1 MMGSGK
7 VQSFYQLLQ
16 DTEVVIPMIQRDY
29 AQGRLTEKVKSIRH
43 DFLDALYK
51 ACKEIKPL
59 HLDFIYGEEDEGVF
73 KPFDGQQRLTT
84 LYLLHWYAAVK
95 AGKLVDEKEFFNRFG
110 YEIRESTR
118 VFIKKL
124 NNEAVFSSER
134 LSDDD
139 DISSIIK
146 NARWYVSR
154 WELDQSIS
162 GMLVMLDAIHKRF
175 SDIPDLWKIL
185 TDEPPLITFFY
196 KPLQDLSLS
205 SDEIYIKMNARG
217 KQLTEFES
225 FKAKFVELLREKSL
239 RGELETNTP
248 LDEIE
253 RCFDTTWIQ
262 IFWDNVRQLG
272 DASKTHSD
280 RNVNENDE
288 AILCDNAFARFL
300 RYIGTILY
308 LLAEQEVPSE
318 DNKAINPPDDF
329 RTMKLFAIFKH
340 VVETKSFLSNIDGN
354 NIDGLKRL
362 LDGIN
367 DLGNDE
373 IDKIFKEIFYKK
385 KMNIKDEDEN
395 VGSSLKIS
403 LYNID
408 EEKNV
413 NIFSNLINNEKEET
427 IYYQLLLFAFLL
439 LIWRKISHDKD
450 AKLAINEDDIKAM
463 REALRPIRNL
473 LENSASDLRYEKY
486 PSQLRLMVKIIL
498 NDRSSERE
506 DSVSPD
512 LSDNG
517 SQDKVDNKNEWIKD
531 TNFNVYQINEEAVK
545 QKLRRQHK
553 GDEKFLNA
561 MNRLENHEFFR
572 GNLGAFS
579 LCEQQETEESEQPE
593 PEKFICFNR
602 KDIEAGDKLFSYF
615 AYPPESRLPKDSFPP
630 ADSLLSAD
638 SLLLKNSLL
647 CEDDYA
653 LSTGTYFTYG
663 ALQDI
668 RHKQSTWNSIFNRSL
683 NNQRINCRRAV
694 TKLCRYISNPNF
706 PYQDDIDKEKN
717 EKTLRVKIKCKNRK
731 WIKRCEK
738 YKIFCFNYYLVKYS
752 KNFIP
757 IQSKYK
763 LLKEERCGHIFTSNV
778 YFKHKVKVYWNP
790 FLFCVSE
797 ILKKKLGKEIKFLPF
812 GPEDLGSERDFEDE
826 GLEIEKGVYLHGDD
840 TGWRIS
846 SSPTDSTQCS
856 EELIKR
862 FKDENDLAPLF
873 NNDDVVSSDKDK
885 VQGIIVLKGKDKDLD
900 PTDGN
905 KNAKFRLYDKVD
917 RIDYIVKFF
926 KNRVN

>member
-1 MMGSGK
+1 MKIMGSGK

-16 DTEVVIPMIQRDY
+16 ETEVVIPMIQRDY

-51 ACKEIKPL
+51 ACKDKKPL
-59 HLDFIYGEEDEGVF
+59 HLDFIYGEEDEGFF

-95 AGKLVDEKEFFNRFG
+95 AEKLAEEKEFFNRFG

-124 NNEAVFSSER
+124 NNEVVFSSEQ
-134 LSDDD
+134 LSDGN

-205 SDEIYIKMNARG
+205 SDELYIKMNARG
-217 KQLTEFES
+217 KQLTEFEN
-225 FKAKFVELLREKSL
+225 FKAKFVELLREKSSK
-239 RGELETNTP
+239 GELETKTP

-262 IFWDNVRQLG
+262 VFWDNVRPRG
-272 DASKTHSD
+272 NAGKTRSDSKVD
-280 RNVNENDE
+280 ENDE
-288 AILCDNAFARFL
+288 AILCDKAFARFL

-308 LLAEQEVPSE
+308 LLAEQELPSE
-318 DNKAINPPDDF
+318 DNKAIDSPDDF
-329 RTMKLFAIFKH
+329 RTMKLFAIFRH
-340 VVETKSFLSNIDGN
+340 VVETKSFLSDIDGN

-373 IDKIFKEIFYKK
+373 IDKILKEIFYKK

-395 VGSSLKIS
+395 GGSSLKIA

-413 NIFSNLINNEKEET
+413 NIFSNLIRNKNDET

-450 AKLAINEDDIKAM
+450 AKLAINENDIITM

-473 LENSASDLRYEKY
+473 LENSASELRYENY
-486 PSQLRLMVKIIL
+486 ADQLRELVKIIL
-498 NDRSSERE
+498 TDRLSEKE
-506 DSVSPD
+506 DIVSPD
-512 LSDNG
+512 LLSLVPRNKIDNE
-517 SQDKVDNKNEWIKD
+517 NEWIKRSS
-531 TNFNVYQINEEAVK
+531 FNVYQINEEAVK
-545 QKLRRQHK
+545 LKLRREHNDDK
-553 GDEKFLNA
+553 KFLNA

-579 LCEQQETEESEQPE
+579 LCEQQETEGHEQAEKSVRKE
-593 PEKFICFNR
+593 PEKFICFDP
-602 KDIEAGDKLFSYF
+602 KIIEAGDKLFSQF
-615 AYPPESRLPKDSFPP
+615 AENSESE
-630 ADSLLSAD
+630 
-638 SLLLKNSLL
+638 LLKNSLL

-653 LSTGTYFTYG
+653 LPTGSYFTYG

-668 RHKQSTWNSIFNRSL
+668 PHKQSTWNSIFNRSL
-683 NNQRINCRRAV
+683 YNQRIKCRRAV
-694 TKLCRYISNPNF
+694 TKLCNYIAEQDF
-706 PYQDDIDKEKN
+706 LYQEDLDKQKIEETLKN
-717 EKTLRVKIKCKNRK
+717 ILEVKRDN
-731 WIKRCEK
+731 WLEYCEK
-738 YKIFCFNYYLVKYS
+738 YRKFFWRYYLVKYS
-752 KNFIP
+752 NFFIP
-757 IQSKYK
+757 KESKYK
-763 LLKEERCGHIFTSNV
+763 LLKEEIYGHIFTSKV

-790 FLFCVSE
+790 FLFCVA
-797 ILKKKLGKEIKFLPF
+797 KKLIEAGKKIEFLPCNLLDQR
-812 GPEDLGSERDFEDE
+812 PKNDFEDE

-846 SSPTDSTQCS
+846 SSPTDSAGCDAD
-856 EELIKR
+856 LKNR

-885 VQGIIVLKGKDKDLD
+885 GIIVLREEDKDVD
-900 PTDGN
+900 FKIDGWDETCR
-905 KNAKFRLYDKVD
+905 FYDKVD

-926 KNRVN
+926 KNRVS

>member
-1 MMGSGK
+1 MKIMGSGK

-16 DTEVVIPMIQRDY
+16 ETEVVIPMIQRDY

-51 ACKEIKPL
+51 ACKDKKPL
-59 HLDFIYGEEDEGVF
+59 HLDFIYGEEDEGFF

-95 AGKLVDEKEFFNRFG
+95 AGKLVDEKEFFNRFC

-124 NNEAVFSSER
+124 NNEVVFSSER

-205 SDEIYIKMNARG
+205 SDELYIKMNARG
-217 KQLTEFES
+217 KQLTEFEN

-239 RGELETNTP
+239 RGELETKTP

-262 IFWDNVRQLG
+262 IFWDNVRQRG

-280 RNVNENDE
+280 SNVNENDE
-288 AILCDNAFARFL
+288 AILCDKAFARFL

-308 LLAEQEVPSE
+308 LLAEQELPSE
-318 DNKAINPPDDF
+318 DNEAINPPDDF

-340 VVETKSFLSNIDGN
+340 VVGTKSFLSDIDGN

-373 IDKIFKEIFYKK
+373 IDKIFKKIFYKK
-385 KMNIKDEDEN
+385 KMNVKDEHGEL
-395 VGSSLKIS
+395 SSKIA
-403 LYNID
+403 LYNI
-408 EEKNV
+408 EENKDV

-439 LIWRKISHDKD
+439 LIWRKISHNKG
-450 AKLAINEDDIKAM
+450 AKLAINDDDIKAM
-463 REALRPIRNL
+463 VESLRPIRNL
-473 LENSASDLRYEKY
+473 LENSAFELRYENY
-486 PSQLRLMVKIIL
+486 PDQLRELVKIIL
-498 NDRSSERE
+498 TDRSSEKE
-506 DSVSPD
+506 NSVSPD
-512 LSDNG
+512 LSNSG
-517 SQDKVDNKNEWIKD
+517 SLDQVDNKNEWIKD

-553 GDEKFLNA
+553 GDKKFLNA
-561 MNRLENHEFFR
+561 LNRLENHEFFR

-579 LCEQQETEESEQPE
+579 LCEQQETEGHEQAEKSVRKE
-593 PEKFICFNR
+593 PEKFICFDP
-602 KDIEAGDKLFSYF
+602 KIIEAGDKLFSQF
-615 AYPPESRLPKDSFPP
+615 AENSESE
-630 ADSLLSAD
+630 
-638 SLLLKNSLL
+638 LLKNSLL

-653 LSTGTYFTYG
+653 LPTGSYFTYG

-668 RHKQSTWNSIFNRSL
+668 PHKQSTWNSIFNRSL
-683 NNQRINCRRAV
+683 YNQRIKCRRAV
-694 TKLCRYISNPNF
+694 TKLCNYIAEQDF
-706 PYQDDIDKEKN
+706 LYQEDLDKQKIEETLKN
-717 EKTLRVKIKCKNRK
+717 ILEVKRDN
-731 WIKRCEK
+731 WLEYCEK
-738 YKIFCFNYYLVKYS
+738 YRKFFWRYYLVKYS
-752 KNFIP
+752 NFFIP
-757 IQSKYK
+757 KESKYK
-763 LLKEERCGHIFTSNV
+763 LLKEEIYGHIFTSNV

-790 FLFCVSE
+790 FLFCVA
-797 ILKKKLGKEIKFLPF
+797 KKLIGAGKKIEFLPCNLLDQR
-812 GPEDLGSERDFEDE
+812 PKNDFEDG
-826 GLEIEKGVYLHGDD
+826 GLEIEKGVYLHGVEN
-840 TGWRIS
+840 GWRIS
-846 SSPTDSTQCS
+846 SSPTDSADCNKD
-856 EELIKR
+856 LITR
-862 FKDENDLAPLF
+862 FKDANDLAPLF
-873 NNDDVVSSDKDK
+873 NNDNVVSSDKDK
-885 VQGIIVLKGKDKDLD
+885 DEDKDEGIIVLKGTDKDLPVTGD
-900 PTDGN
+900 EEKETC
-905 KNAKFRLYDKVD
+905 RLYDKVD

-926 KNRVN
+926 KNRVS

>member
-1 MMGSGK
+1 MGSGK

-16 DTEVVIPMIQRDY
+16 ETEVVIPMIQRDY

-43 DFLDALYK
+43 EFLDALYK
-51 ACKEIKPL
+51 ACKEKKPL
-59 HLDFIYGEEDEGVF
+59 HLDFIYGEEDEGFF

-95 AGKLVDEKEFFNRFG
+95 AEKLAEEKEFFNRFG

-124 NNEAVFSSER
+124 NNEVVFSSEQ
-134 LSDDD
+134 LSDGN

-162 GMLVMLDAIHKRF
+162 GMLVMLDAIHTKF
-175 SDIPDLWKIL
+175 KDIPDLWKIL
-185 TDEPPLITFFY
+185 TGEPPLITFFY

-217 KQLTEFES
+217 KQLTELEN

-262 IFWDNVRQLG
+262 IFWDNVRQRG
-272 DASKTHSD
+272 DAGPTHSESN
-280 RNVNENDE
+280 RGKIDE
-288 AILCDNAFARFL
+288 AILCDDAFARFL
-300 RYIGTILY
+300 RYIGIILY

-318 DNKAINPPDDF
+318 DNEAINPPDDF

-367 DLGNDE
+367 DIGNDE
-373 IDKIFKEIFYKK
+373 IDKIFKKIFYKK
-385 KMNIKDEDEN
+385 KMNVRDEHGE
-395 VGSSLKIS
+395 SSSKIA
-403 LYNID
+403 LYNI
-408 EEKNV
+408 EENKDV

-450 AKLAINEDDIKAM
+450 AKLAINEDDIIRM

-486 PSQLRLMVKIIL
+486 PSQLRLMVKFIL
-498 NDRSSERE
+498 NDRSSENE

-517 SQDKVDNKNEWIKD
+517 SPDGVDNKNEWIRESS
-531 TNFNVYQINEEAVK
+531 FNVYQINEEAVK
-545 QKLRRQHK
+545 LKLRREHK
-553 GDEKFLNA
+553 DDEKLLNA
-561 MNRLENHEFFR
+561 LNRLENHEFFR

-579 LCEQQETEESEQPE
+579 LCEQQETEEREQPE
-593 PEKFICFNR
+593 PEKFICFDR
-602 KDIEAGDKLFSYF
+602 KIIEAGDKLFSHF
-615 AYPPESRLPKDSFPP
+615 ADNSDSE
-630 ADSLLSAD
+630 
-638 SLLLKNSLL
+638 LLKNSLL
-647 CEDDYA
+647 CEADYA
-653 LSTGTYFTYG
+653 WQTGSYFTYG
-663 ALQDI
+663 ARESGGHWNDI
-668 RHKQSTWNSIFNRSL
+668 FSRSIY
-683 NNQRINCRRAV
+683 NQRMDCRRAV
-694 TKLCRYISNPNF
+694 TKLCRYIAEQSETEKEIE
-706 PYQDDIDKEKN
+706 DILYEKN
-717 EKTLRVKIKCKNRK
+717 KEWLIE
-731 WIKRCEK
+731 CEQSEEL
-738 YKIFCFNYYLVKYS
+738 CWRYYLVKYS
-752 KNFIP
+752 DLFIP
-757 IQSKYK
+757 KESKYK
-763 LLKEERCGHIFTSNV
+763 LLRCKEYGHIFTSNV
-778 YFKHKVKVYWNP
+778 YFKKNVRVYWNP
-790 FLFCVSE
+790 FLFSVAE
-797 ILKKKLGKEIKFLPF
+797 KMKQELDKEIEFLPC
-812 GPEDLGSERDFEDE
+812 GPRDERPERDFEDE
-826 GLEIEKGVYLHGDD
+826 GLEIEKGVYLHGVE
-840 TGWRIS
+840 TGWQLS
-846 SSPTDSTQCS
+846 SSPTNRDQCS
-856 EELIKR
+856 DELKMR
-862 FKDENDLAPLF
+862 FRDENDLAPLF
-873 NNDDVVSSDKDK
+873 NNDDVKSSDPEKD
-885 VQGIIVLKGKDKDLD
+885 QGIIVLRGKDNNLALTDNEEKD
-900 PTDGN
+900 TC
-905 KNAKFRLYDKVD
+905 RLYDKVD

-926 KNRVN
+926 KNRLN

>member
-16 DTEVVIPMIQRDY
+16 ETEVVIPMIQRDY

-51 ACKEIKPL
+51 ACKDKKPL
-59 HLDFIYGEEDEGVF
+59 HLDFIYGEEDEGFF

-95 AGKLVDEKEFFNRFG
+95 AEKLAEEKEFFNRFG

-124 NNEAVFSSER
+124 NNEVVFSSEQ
-134 LSDDD
+134 LSDGN

-205 SDEIYIKMNARG
+205 SDELYIKMNARG
-217 KQLTEFES
+217 KQLTEFEN
-225 FKAKFVELLREKSL
+225 FKAKFVELLREKSSK
-239 RGELETNTP
+239 GELETKTP

-262 IFWDNVRQLG
+262 VFWENVRPRG
-272 DASKTHSD
+272 NAAKTRSD
-280 RNVNENDE
+280 SNVDENDE
-288 AILCDNAFARFL
+288 AILCDKAFARFL

-308 LLAEQEVPSE
+308 LLAEQELPSE
-318 DNKAINPPDDF
+318 DNKAIDSPDDF
-329 RTMKLFAIFKH
+329 RTMKLFAIFRH
-340 VVETKSFLSNIDGN
+340 VVETKSFLSDIDGN

-395 VGSSLKIS
+395 GGSTLKIA

-413 NIFSNLINNEKEET
+413 NIFSNLIRNKNDET

-450 AKLAINEDDIKAM
+450 AKLAINENDIITM

-473 LENSASDLRYEKY
+473 LENSASKLRYENY
-486 PSQLRLMVKIIL
+486 ADQLRELVKIIL
-498 NDRSSERE
+498 TDRSSEKE
-506 DSVSPD
+506 DIVSPD
-512 LSDNG
+512 LLSIVPRN
-517 SQDKVDNKNEWIKD
+517 QVDNENEWIKD

-553 GDEKFLNA
+553 GDKKFLNA
-561 MNRLENHEFFR
+561 LNRLENHEFFR

-579 LCEQQETEESEQPE
+579 LCEQQETEGHEQAEKSVRKE
-593 PEKFICFNR
+593 PEKFICFDP
-602 KDIEAGDKLFSYF
+602 KIIEAGDKLFSQF
-615 AYPPESRLPKDSFPP
+615 AENSESE
-630 ADSLLSAD
+630 
-638 SLLLKNSLL
+638 LLKNSLL

-653 LSTGTYFTYG
+653 LPTGSYFTYG

-668 RHKQSTWNSIFNRSL
+668 PHKQSTWNSIFNRSL
-683 NNQRINCRRAV
+683 YNQRIKCRRAV
-694 TKLCRYISNPNF
+694 TKLCNYIAEQDF
-706 PYQDDIDKEKN
+706 LYQEDLDKQKIEETLKN
-717 EKTLRVKIKCKNRK
+717 ILEVKRDN
-731 WIKRCEK
+731 WLEYCEK
-738 YKIFCFNYYLVKYS
+738 YRKFFWRYYLVKYS
-752 KNFIP
+752 NFFIP
-757 IQSKYK
+757 KESKYK
-763 LLKEERCGHIFTSNV
+763 LLKEEIYGHIFTSKV

-790 FLFCVSE
+790 FLFCVA
-797 ILKKKLGKEIKFLPF
+797 KKLIEAGKKIEFLPCNLLDQR
-812 GPEDLGSERDFEDE
+812 PKNDFEDE

-846 SSPTDSTQCS
+846 SSPTDSAGCDAD
-856 EELIKR
+856 LKNR

-885 VQGIIVLKGKDKDLD
+885 GIIVLRREDKDVD
-900 PTDGN
+900 FKIDGWDETCR
-905 KNAKFRLYDKVD
+905 FYDKVD

-926 KNRVN
+926 KNRVS

>member
-1 MMGSGK
+1 MGSSK

-16 DTEVVIPMIQRDY
+16 ETEVVIPMIQRDY

-43 DFLDALYK
+43 EFLDALYK
-51 ACKEIKPL
+51 ACKEKKPL
-59 HLDFIYGEEDEGVF
+59 HLDFIYGEEDEGFF

-95 AGKLVDEKEFFNRFG
+95 AEKLAEEKEFFNRFG

-124 NNEAVFSSER
+124 NNEVVFSSEQ
-134 LSDDD
+134 LSDGN

-162 GMLVMLDAIHKRF
+162 GMLVMLDAIHTKF
-175 SDIPDLWKIL
+175 KDIPDLWKIL
-185 TDEPPLITFFY
+185 TGEPPLITFFY

-217 KQLTEFES
+217 KQLTELEN

-239 RGELETNTP
+239 RGELETKTP

-262 IFWDNVRQLG
+262 VFWDNVRPRG
-272 DASKTHSD
+272 DAGKTRSHS
-280 RNVNENDE
+280 NGGKVDE
-288 AILCDNAFARFL
+288 AILCDDAFARFL
-300 RYIGTILY
+300 RYIGIILY

-318 DNKAINPPDDF
+318 DNEAINPPDDF

-367 DLGNDE
+367 DIGNDE
-373 IDKIFKEIFYKK
+373 IDKIFKKIFYKK
-385 KMNIKDEDEN
+385 KMNVRDEHGE
-395 VGSSLKIS
+395 SSSKIA
-403 LYNID
+403 LYNI
-408 EEKNV
+408 EENKDV

-439 LIWRKISHDKD
+439 LIWRKISHNKD
-450 AKLAINEDDIKAM
+450 AKLAINEDDIIRM

-486 PSQLRLMVKIIL
+486 PSQLRLIVKFIL
-498 NDRSSERE
+498 NDRSSENE

-517 SQDKVDNKNEWIKD
+517 SPDGVDNKNEWIKGS
-531 TNFNVYQINEEAVK
+531 NFNVYQINEEAVK
-545 QKLRRQHK
+545 QKLRRLHK

-561 MNRLENHEFFR
+561 LNRLENHEFFR

-579 LCEQQETEESEQPE
+579 LCEQQGKKVHEQVE

-602 KDIEAGDKLFSYF
+602 KVIEAGDKLFSYF

-653 LSTGTYFTYG
+653 LSTGSYFTYG

-683 NNQRINCRRAV
+683 YNQRIKCRRAV
-694 TKLCRYISNPNF
+694 INLCNYISNPNF

-717 EKTLRVKIKCKNRK
+717 EKTLRVKLKCKNRE
-731 WIKRCEK
+731 WIKDCIEFSWR
-738 YKIFCFNYYLVKYS
+738 YYLVKYS
-752 KNFIP
+752 KNFMP
-757 IQSKYK
+757 RQSKYK
-763 LLKEERCGHIFTSNV
+763 LLKEETYGHIFTSKV

-790 FLFCVSE
+790 FLFCVAE

-826 GLEIEKGVYLHGDD
+826 GLEIEKGVYLHGVE
-840 TGWRIS
+840 TGWQLS
-846 SSPTDSTQCS
+846 SSPTNRDQCRD
-856 EELIKR
+856 ELKTR

-873 NNDDVVSSDKDK
+873 NNDDVVSSDPEKD
-885 VQGIIVLKGKDKDLD
+885 QGIIVLRGKDNNLALTDNEEKD
-900 PTDGN
+900 TC
-905 KNAKFRLYDKVD
+905 RLYDKVD

-926 KNRVN
+926 KNRLN

>member
-59 HLDFIYGEEDEGVF
+59 HLDFIYGEEDEGFF

-95 AGKLVDEKEFFNRFG
+95 AEKLAEEKEFFNRFG

-124 NNEAVFSSER
+124 NNEVVFSSEQ
-134 LSDDD
+134 LSDGN

-162 GMLVMLDAIHKRF
+162 GMLVMLDAIHTKF
-175 SDIPDLWKIL
+175 KDIPDLWKIL

-205 SDEIYIKMNARG
+205 SDELYIKMNARG
-217 KQLTEFES
+217 KQLTEFEN

-239 RGELETNTP
+239 RGELETKTP

-262 IFWDNVRQLG
+262 IFWDNVRQRG

-280 RNVNENDE
+280 SNVNENDE
-288 AILCDNAFARFL
+288 AILCDKAFARFL

-308 LLAEQEVPSE
+308 LLAEQELPSE
-318 DNKAINPPDDF
+318 DNEAINPPDDF

-340 VVETKSFLSNIDGN
+340 VVETKSFLSDIDGN

-367 DLGNDE
+367 DIGNDE
-373 IDKIFKEIFYKK
+373 IDKIFKKIFYKK
-385 KMNIKDEDEN
+385 KMNVRDEHGESSSKIALYNTDEN
-395 VGSSLKIS
+395 LF
-403 LYNID
+403 
-408 EEKNV
+408 E
-413 NIFSNLINNEKEET
+413 NLIDPKKEDT
-427 IYYQLLLFAFLL
+427 VATRLLLFAFLL
-439 LIWRKISHDKD
+439 LIWRKISHNKG
-450 AKLAINEDDIKAM
+450 AKLAINDDDIKAM
-463 REALRPIRNL
+463 VESLRPIRNL

-486 PSQLRLMVKIIL
+486 PSQLRETVKLIL
-498 NDRSSERE
+498 TDRSSEKE
-506 DSVSPD
+506 NSVSPD

-561 MNRLENHEFFR
+561 LNRLENHEFFR

-579 LCEQQETEESEQPE
+579 LCEQQGKKVHEQVE

-653 LSTGTYFTYG
+653 LSTGSYFTYG

-717 EKTLRVKIKCKNRK
+717 EKTLRVKLKCKNRK

-757 IQSKYK
+757 RHSKYK
-763 LLKEERCGHIFTSNV
+763 LLKEETNGRIFTSNL

-797 ILKKKLGKEIKFLPF
+797 ILKKELDKEIKFLPF

-826 GLEIEKGVYLHGDD
+826 GLEIEKGVYLHGVEK
-840 TGWRIS
+840 GWRIS
-846 SSPTDSTQCS
+846 SSPTDRDQCS
-856 EELIKR
+856 DELKTR

-873 NNDDVVSSDKDK
+873 NNDDVVSSDPEKD
-885 VQGIIVLKGKDKDLD
+885 QGIIVLRGKDNNLALTDNEEKD
-900 PTDGN
+900 TC
-905 KNAKFRLYDKVD
+905 RLYDKVD

-926 KNRVN
+926 KNRLN

>member
-1 MMGSGK
+1 MGSGK

-16 DTEVVIPMIQRDY
+16 ETEVVIPMIQRDY

-51 ACKEIKPL
+51 ACKDKKPL
-59 HLDFIYGEEDEGVF
+59 HLDFIYGEEDEGFF

-95 AGKLVDEKEFFNRFG
+95 AEKLAEEKEFFNRFG

-124 NNEAVFSSER
+124 NNEVVFSSEQ
-134 LSDDD
+134 LSDGN

-205 SDEIYIKMNARG
+205 SDELYIKMNARG
-217 KQLTEFES
+217 KQLTEFEN
-225 FKAKFVELLREKSL
+225 FKAKFVELLREKSSK
-239 RGELETNTP
+239 GELETKTP

-262 IFWDNVRQLG
+262 VFWDNVRPRG
-272 DASKTHSD
+272 NAGKTRSDSKVD
-280 RNVNENDE
+280 ENDE
-288 AILCDNAFARFL
+288 AILCDKAFARFL

-308 LLAEQEVPSE
+308 LLAEQELPSE
-318 DNKAINPPDDF
+318 DNKAIDSPDDF
-329 RTMKLFAIFKH
+329 RTMKLFAIFRH
-340 VVETKSFLSNIDGN
+340 VVETKSFLSDIDGN

-373 IDKIFKEIFYKK
+373 IDKILKEIFYKK

-395 VGSSLKIS
+395 GGSTLKIA

-413 NIFSNLINNEKEET
+413 NIFSNLIRNKNDET

-450 AKLAINEDDIKAM
+450 AKLAINENDIITM

-473 LENSASDLRYEKY
+473 LENSASELRYENY
-486 PSQLRLMVKIIL
+486 ADQLRELVKIIL
-498 NDRSSERE
+498 TDRSSERD

-512 LSDNG
+512 LLSLVPRN
-517 SQDKVDNKNEWIKD
+517 QVDNENEWIKD

-553 GDEKFLNA
+553 GDKKFLNA
-561 MNRLENHEFFR
+561 LNRLENHEFFR

-579 LCEQQETEESEQPE
+579 LCEQQETEGHEQAEKSVRKE
-593 PEKFICFNR
+593 PEKFICFDP
-602 KDIEAGDKLFSYF
+602 KIIEAGDKLFSQF
-615 AYPPESRLPKDSFPP
+615 AENSESE
-630 ADSLLSAD
+630 
-638 SLLLKNSLL
+638 LLKNSLL

-653 LSTGTYFTYG
+653 LPTGSYFTYG

-668 RHKQSTWNSIFNRSL
+668 PHKQSTWNSIFNRSL
-683 NNQRINCRRAV
+683 YNQRIKCRRAV
-694 TKLCRYISNPNF
+694 TKLCNYIAEQDF
-706 PYQDDIDKEKN
+706 LYQEDLDKQKIEETLKN
-717 EKTLRVKIKCKNRK
+717 ILEVKRDN
-731 WIKRCEK
+731 WLEYCEK
-738 YKIFCFNYYLVKYS
+738 YRKFFWRYYLVKYS
-752 KNFIP
+752 NFFIP
-757 IQSKYK
+757 KESKYK
-763 LLKEERCGHIFTSNV
+763 LLKEEIYGHIFTSNV

-790 FLFCVSE
+790 FLFCVA
-797 ILKKKLGKEIKFLPF
+797 KKLIGAGKKIEFLPCNLLDQR
-812 GPEDLGSERDFEDE
+812 PKNDFEDG
-826 GLEIEKGVYLHGDD
+826 GLEIEKGVYLHGVEN
-840 TGWRIS
+840 GWRIS
-846 SSPTDSTQCS
+846 SSPTDSADCNKD
-856 EELIKR
+856 LITR
-862 FKDENDLAPLF
+862 FKDANDLAPLF
-873 NNDDVVSSDKDK
+873 NNDNVVSSDKDK
-885 VQGIIVLKGKDKDLD
+885 DEDKDEGIIVLKGTDKDLPVTGD
-900 PTDGN
+900 EEKETC
-905 KNAKFRLYDKVD
+905 RLYDKVD

-926 KNRVN
+926 KNRVS

>member
-1 MMGSGK
+1 MGSGK
-7 VQSFYQLLQ
+7 VQSFYQLLRE
-16 DTEVVIPMIQRDY
+16 TEVVIPMIQRDY

-51 ACKEIKPL
+51 ACKDKKPL
-59 HLDFIYGEEDEGVF
+59 HLDFIYGEEDEGFF

-95 AGKLVDEKEFFNRFG
+95 AEKLAEEKEFFNRFG

-124 NNEAVFSSER
+124 NNEVVFSSEQ
-134 LSDDD
+134 LSDGN

-146 NARWYVSR
+146 NAPWYVAR
-154 WELDQSIS
+154 WKFDQSIS
-162 GMLVMLDAIHKRF
+162 GMLVMLDAIHTKF
-175 SDIPDLWKIL
+175 KDIPNLWEIL
-185 TDEPPLITFFY
+185 IEKPPLITFFY

-205 SDEIYIKMNARG
+205 SDELYIKMNARG
-217 KQLTEFES
+217 KQLTQFEN
-225 FKAKFVELLREKSL
+225 FKAKLVELLREKSS
-239 RGELETNTP
+239 RGELKTKTP
-248 LDEIE
+248 LDDIE
-253 RCFDTTWIQ
+253 RCFDTTWIS
-262 IFWDNVRQLG
+262 IFWDNVRQRG

-280 RNVNENDE
+280 SNVNENDE

-318 DNKAINPPDDF
+318 DNKAINSPDDF
-329 RTMKLFAIFKH
+329 RTMKLFEIFRH
-340 VVETKSFLSNIDGN
+340 VVETKSFLSDIDGN

-373 IDKIFKEIFYKK
+373 IDKILKEIFYKK

-395 VGSSLKIS
+395 GGSSLKIA

-413 NIFSNLINNEKEET
+413 NIFSNLIRNKNDET

-450 AKLAINEDDIKAM
+450 AKLAINENDIITM

-473 LENSASDLRYEKY
+473 LENSASELRYENY
-486 PSQLRLMVKIIL
+486 SDQLRELVKIIL
-498 NDRSSERE
+498 TDRSSERD

-512 LSDNG
+512 LSNSG
-517 SQDKVDNKNEWIKD
+517 SQDQVDNKNEWIKD

-553 GDEKFLNA
+553 GDKKFLNA
-561 MNRLENHEFFR
+561 LNRLENHEFFR

-579 LCEQQETEESEQPE
+579 LCEQQETEGHEQAEKSVRKE
-593 PEKFICFNR
+593 PEKFICFDP
-602 KDIEAGDKLFSYF
+602 KIIEAGDKLFSQF
-615 AYPPESRLPKDSFPP
+615 AENSESE
-630 ADSLLSAD
+630 
-638 SLLLKNSLL
+638 LLKNSLL

-653 LSTGTYFTYG
+653 LPTGSYFTYG

-668 RHKQSTWNSIFNRSL
+668 PHKQSTWNSIFNRSL
-683 NNQRINCRRAV
+683 YNQRINCRRAV
-694 TKLCRYISNPNF
+694 TKLCNYIAEQDF
-706 PYQDDIDKEKN
+706 LYQEDLDKQKIEETLKN
-717 EKTLRVKIKCKNRK
+717 ILEVKRDN
-731 WIKRCEK
+731 WLEDCEK
-738 YKIFCFNYYLVKYS
+738 YRKFFWRYYLVKYS
-752 KNFIP
+752 NFFIP
-757 IQSKYK
+757 KESKYK
-763 LLKEERCGHIFTSNV
+763 LLKEEIYGHIFTSKV

-790 FLFCVSE
+790 FLFCVA
-797 ILKKKLGKEIKFLPF
+797 KKLIRAGKKIEFLPCNLLDQR
-812 GPEDLGSERDFEDE
+812 PKNDFEDG
-826 GLEIEKGVYLHGDD
+826 GLEIEKGVYLHGVEN
-840 TGWRIS
+840 GWRIS
-846 SSPTDSTQCS
+846 SSPTDSADCNKD
-856 EELIKR
+856 LITR
-862 FKDENDLAPLF
+862 FKDANDLAPLF
-873 NNDDVVSSDKDK
+873 NNDNVVSSDKYKDK
-885 VQGIIVLKGKDKDLD
+885 DKDEDEGIIVLKGTDKDLPVTGD
-900 PTDGN
+900 EEKETC
-905 KNAKFRLYDKVD
+905 RLYDKVD

-926 KNRVN
+926 KNRVS

>member
-1 MMGSGK
+1 MGSGK

-16 DTEVVIPMIQRDY
+16 ETEVVIPMIQRDY

-51 ACKEIKPL
+51 ACKDKKPL
-59 HLDFIYGEEDEGVF
+59 HLDFIYGEEDEGFF

-95 AGKLVDEKEFFNRFG
+95 AEKLAEEKEFFNRFG

-124 NNEAVFSSER
+124 NNEVVFSSEQ
-134 LSDDD
+134 LSDGN

-205 SDEIYIKMNARG
+205 SDELYIKMNARG
-217 KQLTEFES
+217 KQLTEFEN
-225 FKAKFVELLREKSL
+225 FKAKFAELLREKSSK
-239 RGELETNTP
+239 GELATKTP

-262 IFWDNVRQLG
+262 VFWDNVRQRG
-272 DASKTHSD
+272 NAGKTRSD
-280 RNVNENDE
+280 GNVDENDE
-288 AILCDNAFARFL
+288 AILCDKAFARFL

-308 LLAEQEVPSE
+308 LLAEQELPSE
-318 DNKAINPPDDF
+318 DNKAIDSPDDF
-329 RTMKLFAIFKH
+329 RTMKLFEIFRH
-340 VVETKSFLSNIDGN
+340 VVETKSFLSDIDGN

-373 IDKIFKEIFYKK
+373 IDKILKEIFYKK

-395 VGSSLKIS
+395 GGSSLKIA

-413 NIFSNLINNEKEET
+413 NIFSNLIRNKNDET

-450 AKLAINEDDIKAM
+450 AKLAINENDIITM

-473 LENSASDLRYEKY
+473 LENSASELRYENY
-486 PSQLRLMVKIIL
+486 ADQLRELVKIIL
-498 NDRSSERE
+498 TDRSSERD

-512 LSDNG
+512 LLSLVPRN
-517 SQDKVDNKNEWIKD
+517 QVDNENEWIKD

-553 GDEKFLNA
+553 GDKKFLNA
-561 MNRLENHEFFR
+561 LNRLENHEFFR

-579 LCEQQETEESEQPE
+579 LCEQQETEGHEQAEKSVRKE
-593 PEKFICFNR
+593 PEKFICFDP
-602 KDIEAGDKLFSYF
+602 KIIEAGDKLFSQF
-615 AYPPESRLPKDSFPP
+615 AENSESE
-630 ADSLLSAD
+630 
-638 SLLLKNSLL
+638 LLKNSLL

-653 LSTGTYFTYG
+653 LPTGSYFTYG

-668 RHKQSTWNSIFNRSL
+668 PHKQSTWNSIFNRSL
-683 NNQRINCRRAV
+683 YNQRIKCRRAV
-694 TKLCRYISNPNF
+694 TKLCNYIAEQDF
-706 PYQDDIDKEKN
+706 LYQEDLDKQKIEETLKN
-717 EKTLRVKIKCKNRK
+717 ILEVKRDN
-731 WIKRCEK
+731 WLEYCEK
-738 YKIFCFNYYLVKYS
+738 YRKFFWRYYLVKYS
-752 KNFIP
+752 NFFIP
-757 IQSKYK
+757 KESKYK
-763 LLKEERCGHIFTSNV
+763 LLKEEIYGHIFTSNV

-790 FLFCVSE
+790 FLFCVA
-797 ILKKKLGKEIKFLPF
+797 KKLIGAGKKIEFLPCNLLDQR
-812 GPEDLGSERDFEDE
+812 PKNDFEDG
-826 GLEIEKGVYLHGDD
+826 GLEIEKGVYLHGVEN
-840 TGWRIS
+840 GWRIS
-846 SSPTDSTQCS
+846 SSPTDSADCNKD
-856 EELIKR
+856 LITR
-862 FKDENDLAPLF
+862 FKDANDLAPLF
-873 NNDDVVSSDKDK
+873 NNDNVASSDHEK
-885 VQGIIVLKGKDKDLD
+885 GIIVLRGEDKDVD
-900 PTDGN
+900 FKIDGWDETCR
-905 KNAKFRLYDKVD
+905 FYDKVD
-917 RIDYIVKFF
+917 RIDYIVNFF
-926 KNRVN
+926 KNRVS

>member
-95 AGKLVDEKEFFNRFG
+95 AGKLVDEKEFFNRFC

-124 NNEAVFSSER
+124 NNEVVFSSER

-205 SDEIYIKMNARG
+205 SDELYIKMNARG
-217 KQLTEFES
+217 KQLTEFEN

-239 RGELETNTP
+239 RGELETKTP

-262 IFWDNVRQLG
+262 IFWDNVRQRG

-280 RNVNENDE
+280 SNVNENDE
-288 AILCDNAFARFL
+288 AILCDKAFARFL

-308 LLAEQEVPSE
+308 LLAEQELPSE
-318 DNKAINPPDDF
+318 DNEAINPPDDF

-340 VVETKSFLSNIDGN
+340 VVGTKSFLSDIDGN

-385 KMNIKDEDEN
+385 KMNVRDEHGESSSKIALYNTDEN
-395 VGSSLKIS
+395 LF
-403 LYNID
+403 
-408 EEKNV
+408 E
-413 NIFSNLINNEKEET
+413 NLIDPKKEDT
-427 IYYQLLLFAFLL
+427 VATRLLLCAFLL
-439 LIWRKISHDKD
+439 LIWRKISHNKG
-450 AKLAINEDDIKAM
+450 AKLAINDDDIKAM
-463 REALRPIRNL
+463 VESLRPIRNL
-473 LENSASDLRYEKY
+473 LENSAFELRYENY
-486 PSQLRLMVKIIL
+486 PDQLRELVKIIL
-498 NDRSSERE
+498 TDRSSEKE
-506 DSVSPD
+506 NSVSPD
-512 LSDNG
+512 LSNSG
-517 SQDKVDNKNEWIKD
+517 SLDQVDNKNEWIKD

-602 KDIEAGDKLFSYF
+602 KDIEAGDRLFSYF

-653 LSTGTYFTYG
+653 LSTGSYFTYG

-717 EKTLRVKIKCKNRK
+717 EKTLRVKLKCKNRK

-752 KNFIP
+752 KNFITRH
-757 IQSKYK
+757 SKYK
-763 LLKEERCGHIFTSNV
+763 LLKEEICGHIFTSNV

-797 ILKKKLGKEIKFLPF
+797 ILKKELDKEIKFLPF

-826 GLEIEKGVYLHGDD
+826 GLEIEKGVYLHGVEN
-840 TGWRIS
+840 GWQLS
-846 SSPTDSTQCS
+846 SSPTDSTYCD
-856 EELIKR
+856 EDLKKR
-862 FKDENDLAPLF
+862 FKDQNDLAPLF

-885 VQGIIVLKGKDKDLD
+885 VQGIIVLKGKGKDKDLPVTGD
-900 PTDGN
+900 EGERTC
-905 KNAKFRLYDKVD
+905 RLYDKVD

>member
-1 MMGSGK
+1 MKIMGSGK

-16 DTEVVIPMIQRDY
+16 ETEVVIPMIQRDY

-51 ACKEIKPL
+51 ACKDKKPL
-59 HLDFIYGEEDEGVF
+59 HLDFIYGEEDEGFF

-95 AGKLVDEKEFFNRFG
+95 AEKLAEEKEFFNRFG

-124 NNEAVFSSER
+124 NNEVVFSSEQ
-134 LSDDD
+134 LSDGN

-175 SDIPDLWKIL
+175 SDIPDFWKIL

-205 SDEIYIKMNARG
+205 SDELYIKMNARG
-217 KQLTEFES
+217 KQLTEFEN
-225 FKAKFVELLREKSL
+225 FKAKFVELLREKSSK
-239 RGELETNTP
+239 GELETKTP

-262 IFWDNVRQLG
+262 VFWDNVRQRG
-272 DASKTHSD
+272 NAGKTRSD
-280 RNVNENDE
+280 SNVDENDE
-288 AILCDNAFARFL
+288 AILCDKAFARFL

-308 LLAEQEVPSE
+308 LLAEQELPSE
-318 DNKAINPPDDF
+318 DNKAIDSPDDF
-329 RTMKLFAIFKH
+329 RTMKLFEIFRH
-340 VVETKSFLSNIDGN
+340 VVETKSFLSDIDGN

-395 VGSSLKIS
+395 GGSSLKIA

-413 NIFSNLINNEKEET
+413 NIFSNLIRNKNDET

-450 AKLAINEDDIKAM
+450 AKLAINENDIITM

-473 LENSASDLRYEKY
+473 LENSASELRYENY
-486 PSQLRLMVKIIL
+486 ADQLRELVKIIL
-498 NDRSSERE
+498 TDRSSERD

-512 LSDNG
+512 LSNSG
-517 SQDKVDNKNEWIKD
+517 SQDQVDNKNEWIKD

-553 GDEKFLNA
+553 GDKKFLNA
-561 MNRLENHEFFR
+561 LNRLENHEFFR

-579 LCEQQETEESEQPE
+579 LCEQQETEGHEQAEKSVRKE
-593 PEKFICFNR
+593 PEKFICFDP
-602 KDIEAGDKLFSYF
+602 KIIEAGDKLFSQF
-615 AYPPESRLPKDSFPP
+615 AENSESE
-630 ADSLLSAD
+630 
-638 SLLLKNSLL
+638 LLKNSLL

-653 LSTGTYFTYG
+653 LPTGSYFTYG

-668 RHKQSTWNSIFNRSL
+668 PHKQSTWNSIFNRSL
-683 NNQRINCRRAV
+683 YNQRIKCRRAV
-694 TKLCRYISNPNF
+694 TKLCNYIAEQDF
-706 PYQDDIDKEKN
+706 LYQEDLDKQKIEETLKN
-717 EKTLRVKIKCKNRK
+717 ILEVKRDN
-731 WIKRCEK
+731 WLEYCEK
-738 YKIFCFNYYLVKYS
+738 YRKFFWRYYLVKYS
-752 KNFIP
+752 NFFIP
-757 IQSKYK
+757 KESKYK
-763 LLKEERCGHIFTSNV
+763 LLKEEIYGHIFTSKV
-778 YFKHKVKVYWNP
+778 YFKHKIKVYWNP
-790 FLFCVSE
+790 FLFCVA
-797 ILKKKLGKEIKFLPF
+797 KKLIEAGKKIEFLPCNLLDQR
-812 GPEDLGSERDFEDE
+812 PKNDFEDE

-846 SSPTDSTQCS
+846 SSPTDSAGCDAD
-856 EELIKR
+856 LKNR

>member
-1 MMGSGK
+1 MGSGK

-16 DTEVVIPMIQRDY
+16 ETEVVIPMIQRDY

-51 ACKEIKPL
+51 ACKDKKPL
-59 HLDFIYGEEDEGVF
+59 HLDFIYGEEDEGFF

-95 AGKLVDEKEFFNRFG
+95 AEKLAEEKEFFNRFG

-124 NNEAVFSSER
+124 NNEVVFSSEQ
-134 LSDDD
+134 LSDGN

-205 SDEIYIKMNARG
+205 SDELYIKMNARG
-217 KQLTEFES
+217 KQLTEFEN
-225 FKAKFVELLREKSL
+225 FKAKFVELLREKSSK
-239 RGELETNTP
+239 GELETKTP

-262 IFWDNVRQLG
+262 VFWDNVRPRG
-272 DASKTHSD
+272 NAGKTRSDSKVD
-280 RNVNENDE
+280 ENDE
-288 AILCDNAFARFL
+288 AILCDKAFARFL

-308 LLAEQEVPSE
+308 LLAEQELPSE
-318 DNKAINPPDDF
+318 DNKAIDSPDDF
-329 RTMKLFAIFKH
+329 RTMKLFAIFRH
-340 VVETKSFLSNIDGN
+340 VVETKSFLSDIDGN

-373 IDKIFKEIFYKK
+373 IDKILKEIFYKK

-395 VGSSLKIS
+395 GGSSLKIA

-413 NIFSNLINNEKEET
+413 NIFSNLIRNKNDET

-450 AKLAINEDDIKAM
+450 AKLAINENDIITM

-473 LENSASDLRYEKY
+473 LENSASELRYENY
-486 PSQLRLMVKIIL
+486 ADQLRELVKIIL
-498 NDRSSERE
+498 TDRLSEKE
-506 DSVSPD
+506 DIVSPD
-512 LSDNG
+512 LLSLVPRNKIDNE
-517 SQDKVDNKNEWIKD
+517 NEWIKRSS
-531 TNFNVYQINEEAVK
+531 FNVYQINEEAVK
-545 QKLRRQHK
+545 LKLRREHNDDK
-553 GDEKFLNA
+553 KFLNA

-579 LCEQQETEESEQPE
+579 LCEQQETEGHEQAEKSVRKE
-593 PEKFICFNR
+593 PEKFICFDP
-602 KDIEAGDKLFSYF
+602 KIIEAGDKLFSQF
-615 AYPPESRLPKDSFPP
+615 AENSESE
-630 ADSLLSAD
+630 
-638 SLLLKNSLL
+638 LLKNSLL

-653 LSTGTYFTYG
+653 LPTGSYFTYG

-668 RHKQSTWNSIFNRSL
+668 PHKQSTWNSIFNRSL
-683 NNQRINCRRAV
+683 YNQRIKCRRAV
-694 TKLCRYISNPNF
+694 TKLCNYIAEQDF
-706 PYQDDIDKEKN
+706 LYQEDLDKQKIEETLKN
-717 EKTLRVKIKCKNRK
+717 ILEVKRDN
-731 WIKRCEK
+731 WLEYCEK
-738 YKIFCFNYYLVKYS
+738 YRKFFWRYYLVKYS
-752 KNFIP
+752 NFFIP
-757 IQSKYK
+757 KESKYK
-763 LLKEERCGHIFTSNV
+763 LLKEEIYGHIFTSKV

-790 FLFCVSE
+790 FLFCVA
-797 ILKKKLGKEIKFLPF
+797 KKLIEAGKKIEFLPCNLLDQR
-812 GPEDLGSERDFEDE
+812 PKNDFEDE

-846 SSPTDSTQCS
+846 SSPTDSAGCDAD
-856 EELIKR
+856 LKNR

-885 VQGIIVLKGKDKDLD
+885 GIIVLREEDKDVD
-900 PTDGN
+900 FKIDGWDETCR
-905 KNAKFRLYDKVD
+905 FYDKVD

-926 KNRVN
+926 KNRVS

>member
-1 MMGSGK
+1 MKIMGSGK

-16 DTEVVIPMIQRDY
+16 ETEVVIPMIQRDY

-51 ACKEIKPL
+51 ACKDKKPL
-59 HLDFIYGEEDEGVF
+59 HLDFIYGEEDEGFF

-95 AGKLVDEKEFFNRFG
+95 AEKLAEEKEFFNRFG

-124 NNEAVFSSER
+124 NNEVVFSSEQ
-134 LSDDD
+134 LSDGN

-205 SDEIYIKMNARG
+205 SDELYIKMNARG
-217 KQLTEFES
+217 KQLTEFEN
-225 FKAKFVELLREKSL
+225 FKAKFVELLREKSSK
-239 RGELETNTP
+239 GELETKTP

-262 IFWDNVRQLG
+262 VFWENVRPRG
-272 DASKTHSD
+272 NAGKTRSDSKVD
-280 RNVNENDE
+280 ENDE
-288 AILCDNAFARFL
+288 AILCDKAFARFL

-308 LLAEQEVPSE
+308 LLAEQELPSE
-318 DNKAINPPDDF
+318 DNKAIDSPDDF
-329 RTMKLFAIFKH
+329 RTMKLFEIFRH
-340 VVETKSFLSNIDGN
+340 VVETKSFLSDIDGN

-373 IDKIFKEIFYKK
+373 IDKILKEIFYKK

-395 VGSSLKIS
+395 GGSSLKIA

-413 NIFSNLINNEKEET
+413 NIFSNLIRNKNDET

-450 AKLAINEDDIKAM
+450 AKLAINENDIITM

-473 LENSASDLRYEKY
+473 LENSASELRYENY
-486 PSQLRLMVKIIL
+486 ADQLRELVKIIL
-498 NDRSSERE
+498 TDRSSERD

-512 LSDNG
+512 LLSLVPRN
-517 SQDKVDNKNEWIKD
+517 QVDNENEWIKD

-553 GDEKFLNA
+553 GDKKFLNA
-561 MNRLENHEFFR
+561 LNRLENHEFFR

-579 LCEQQETEESEQPE
+579 LCEQQETEGHEQAEKSVRKE
-593 PEKFICFNR
+593 PEKFICFDP
-602 KDIEAGDKLFSYF
+602 KIIEAGDKLFSQF
-615 AYPPESRLPKDSFPP
+615 AENSESE
-630 ADSLLSAD
+630 
-638 SLLLKNSLL
+638 LLKNSLL

-653 LSTGTYFTYG
+653 LPTGSYFTYG

-668 RHKQSTWNSIFNRSL
+668 PHKQSTWNSIFNRSL
-683 NNQRINCRRAV
+683 YNQRIKCRRAV
-694 TKLCRYISNPNF
+694 TKLCNYIAEQDF
-706 PYQDDIDKEKN
+706 LYQEDLDKQKIEETLKN
-717 EKTLRVKIKCKNRK
+717 ILEVKRDN
-731 WIKRCEK
+731 WLEYCEK
-738 YKIFCFNYYLVKYS
+738 YRKFFWRYYLVKYS
-752 KNFIP
+752 NFFIP
-757 IQSKYK
+757 KESKYK
-763 LLKEERCGHIFTSNV
+763 LLKEEIYGHIFTSKV

-790 FLFCVSE
+790 FLFCVA
-797 ILKKKLGKEIKFLPF
+797 KKLIEAGKKIEFLPCNLLDQR
-812 GPEDLGSERDFEDE
+812 PKNDFEDE

-846 SSPTDSTQCS
+846 SSPTDSAQCS
-856 EELIKR
+856 EELIER

-873 NNDDVVSSDKDK
+873 NNDDVASSDHEK
-885 VQGIIVLKGKDKDLD
+885 GIIVLRREDKDVD
-900 PTDGN
+900 FKIDGWDETCR
-905 KNAKFRLYDKVD
+905 FYDKVD
-917 RIDYIVKFF
+917 RIDYIVNFF
-926 KNRVN
+926 KNRVS